1 MDTVSI
7 LGIVSGVVM
16 AVIAVS
22 VLISRKIDKE
32 DHHREMDQFFGVL
45 RDHVAADDRRIGAIE
60 LRLVGVD
67 EKLDIIKSDV
77 ASLLTMERA
86 RARG

>member
-7 LGIVSGVVM
+7 LGIVSGIVM
-16 AVIAVS
+16 AVVTVA
-22 VLISRKIDKE
+22 VLISRKIDKD

-60 LRLVGVD
+60 LRLVAVD
-67 EKLDIIKSDV
+67 EKLDTIRSDV
-77 ASLLTMERA
+77 SALLALERA
-86 RARG
+86 RAIG